1 MIKFR
6 AFQEKQCCHCIS
18 WQHAIWALENDEV
31 ATWKSPRPC
40 PVESR
45 GAMRITR
52 TEWLGRDLYLY
63 LSRENLEIAPGDRS
77 IVMHNAT
84 GDFPVSRR
92 GARIVIPEQEGM
104 FSEMHKDDLAAE
116 SWTYT
121 P

>member
-1 MIKFR
+1 
-6 AFQEKQCCHCIS
+6 
-18 WQHAIWALENDEV
+18 
-31 ATWKSPRPC
+31 
-40 PVESR
+40 
-45 GAMRITR
+45 
-52 TEWLGRDLYLY
+52 
-63 LSRENLEIAPGDRS
+63 
-77 IVMHNAT
+77 MHNAT